1 MVSSVIAEALSMLI
15 YYPYEIVKVR
25 YIAKNDIYHYRGI
38 THGFASIFKKDGLKG
53 LYKGYYMFLVN
64 YVGSNSIQFV
74 FYETYMDM
82 KKRKWGM
89 EEYRKNENRYVH
101 SIRRANIAGFV
112 KIAVTM
118 LAEGV
123 V

>member
-1 MVSSVIAEALSMLI
+1 MPE
-15 YYPYEIVKVR
+15 
-25 YIAKNDIYHYRGI
+25 
-38 THGFASIFKKDGLKG
+38 
-53 LYKGYYMFLVN
+53 N
-64 YVGSNSIQFV
+64 YDSCIKFG
-74 FYETYMDM
+74 
-82 KKRKWGM
+82 
-89 EEYRKNENRYVH
+89 KNENRYVD